1 MIVAVAT
8 AGTPVRL
15 RPLPL
20 GELLDETFKLY
31 RRHFSVIAGVAL
43 VIILPNLIISLI
55 SGSYRANPVTYLQ
68 QVLQNANDPA
78 ALQAVQARQQQYTS
92 SPLYLLSFPIA
103 ILMIPFTVG
112 ALYRAAT
119 SLAAGNVETIGSVLA
134 GTARRYFGI
143 WGIVLLAA
151 LVGFGLGLI
160 WTVFV
165 ILVLARASA
174 AAILTVGAIG
184 IVITLIVTWVL
195 VRWSVATP
203 ALFAEGVG
211 PVTAIGRSWNLVR
224 DNWWRTVGIVIIV
237 AIMVF
242 LIQSALSVLFT
253 GMAAVVPGLSED
265 LRAGLVTTVA
275 TLVDALVSAITPI
288 AITMLYL
295 DLRVRKEG
303 LDLDQLARLAAPGAA
318 PA

>member
-1 MIVAVAT
+1 VET

-15 RPLPL
+15 RPLPV

-55 SGSYRANPVTYLQ
+55 SGSYRANPISYLQ
-68 QVLQNANDPA
+68 QLTQNLNNPA
-78 ALQAVQARQQQYTS
+78 ALQAIQARQAQYTS

-134 GTARRYFGI
+134 GTARRYFA
-143 WGIVLLAA
+143 V
-151 LVGFGLGLI
+151 FG
-160 WTVFV
+160 FV
-165 ILVLARASA
+165 ILAGLVALGSIG
-174 AAILTVGAIG
+174 ILTIPV
-184 IVITLIVTWVL
+184 VIWVL

-211 PVTAIGRSWNLVR
+211 PVKAIGRSWNLVR
-224 DNWWRTVGIVIIV
+224 DNWWRTVGIVIV
-237 AIMVF
+237 VYIMVGI
-242 LIQSALSVLFT
+242 IQSALQFLF
-253 GMAAVVPGLSED
+253 GGIAALLPGLSDD

-275 TLVDALVSAITPI
+275 TLIDALVSAITPI

-303 LDLDQLARLAAPGAA
+303 LDLDQLARQAAPGAA